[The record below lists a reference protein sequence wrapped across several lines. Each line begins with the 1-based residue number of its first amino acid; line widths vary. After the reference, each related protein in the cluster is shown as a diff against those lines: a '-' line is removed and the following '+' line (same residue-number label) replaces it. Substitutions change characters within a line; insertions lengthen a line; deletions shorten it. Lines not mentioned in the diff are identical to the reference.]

1 MRSRVSRR
9 APAEAAVGKAE
20 PSVQTEAVLLAA
32 RAMRVLRAALVA
44 VEARP
49 TWLAGA
55 LAVHRVAAETVFWVA
70 GAGLLAAQTIAA
82 IRTEAL
88 SAAVACEAM
97 FAQTRA
103 ISRKATGARSTV
115 TGLSTVL
122 TEAAHGAL
130 FLAPIPDIARSTV
143 ALPSKPVTEATVVAA
158 TFLSTVGSMETL
170 WAWQGTNDTHP
181 ARWAAAGALGAL
193 RNTSILAR
201 IGSGAE
207 EAISAL

>member
-97 FAQTRA
+97 FTQTRA

-143 ALPSKPVTEATVVAA
+143 ALPKDRVARGPIETGTNLAAVKPKGERWASLGTVWAPAASWADARASDSITGGPGGAVAGTATV
-158 TFLSTVGSMETL
+158 
-170 WAWQGTNDTHP
+170 
-181 ARWAAAGALGAL
+181 
-193 RNTSILAR
+193 
-201 IGSGAE
+201 
-207 EAISAL
+207 

>member
-1 MRSRVSRR
+1 M
-9 APAEAAVGKAE
+9 
-20 PSVQTEAVLLAA
+20 QTQAVLLAA

-49 TWLAGA
+49 TWPAGA

-70 GAGLLAAQTIAA
+70 GAGLLTAQTVVA
-82 IRTEAL
+82 IWTEAL
-88 SAAVACEAM
+88 SAAVAREAM

-103 ISRKATGARSTV
+103 IGGKATGARSTV

-122 TEAAHGAL
+122 TKAAHRAL
-130 FLAPIPDIARSTV
+130 LLAPTPDVARSAV
-143 ALPSKPVTEATVVAA
+143 ALPGKPVAEATVVAA
-158 TFLSTVGSMETL
+158 TFLSTVGSMEAL
-170 WAWQGTNDTHP
+170 WARQGTDDTHP
-181 ARWAAAGALGAL
+181 ARRAAAGALGAL